1 MSALAHEDDC
11 TTWSFWS
18 GTLTAR
24 SGVPLAH
31 LRPVF
36 AEESAVQALADWR
49 YRVERGYQF

>member
-1 MSALAHEDDC
+1 VTALAHEDDC